1 MSIATNTNFDWKCLN
16 TWKQSAKNTLWCLI
30 GCSIGDFGTILYF
43 QVNNMG
49 LSTLII
55 MILAIINGILT
66 SIALETIILFNQMGF
81 VKAFKTAMGMS
92 IISMLSMEIV
102 MNVLD
107 VIVMGGAYINIYI
120 IPFMLFAGFIS
131 AWPYNYWRLK
141 KYKLSCH

>member
-30 GCSIGDFGTILYF
+30 GCCIGDFGTILYF
-43 QVNNMG
+43 QVNNVD

-66 SIALETIILFNQMGF
+66 SIALETIILFNQIGF